1 MAHIKPACQIESMS
15 GKTDHQSNVSFR
27 VTYGTQHTY
36 TLRNPYKGPASE
48 AQDLMRHALGVA
60 TQYCKILFR
69 DPAIKA
75 EWVERTMQQK
85 KYVRPDRYCIAEYQR
100 LFMSDPQ
107 QMEQAKAA
115 IVADAKAQKEAQ
127 KEAQQ

>member
-1 MAHIKPACQIESMS
+1 MAHIKPSCQIESMS

-36 TLRNPYKGPASE
+36 TLRNPYQGPASE

-75 EWVERTMQQK
+75 EWVERTKQQK

-107 QMEQAKAA
+107 QMEQTKAA

-127 KEAQQ
+127 KEVQQ